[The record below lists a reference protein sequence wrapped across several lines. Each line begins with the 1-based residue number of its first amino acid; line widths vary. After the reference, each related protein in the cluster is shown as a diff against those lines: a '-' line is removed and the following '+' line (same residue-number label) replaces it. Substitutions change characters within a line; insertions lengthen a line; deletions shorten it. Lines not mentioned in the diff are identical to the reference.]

1 MLKGKVGELEMKWLN
16 VLIKVL
22 IETANYF
29 ETNT

>member
-1 MLKGKVGELEMKWLN
+1 MLNGKVGELEMKWLN

-22 IETANYF
+22 IEKANYF